1 MSFVARQQQLAR
13 HLQWGPSRGPRRWA
27 AERELRDL
35 VRDELQRELRASPRA
50 TDTAPEEQARR
61 QPHYYWEERD
71 DG

>member
-13 HLQWGPSRGPRRWA
+13 HLQWGPSRGPRRRA

-35 VRDELQRELRASPRA
+35 VRDELNRELRVSVPPADAAS
-50 TDTAPEEQARR
+50 EEQARR
-61 QPHYYWEERD
+61 PHYYWQDRD